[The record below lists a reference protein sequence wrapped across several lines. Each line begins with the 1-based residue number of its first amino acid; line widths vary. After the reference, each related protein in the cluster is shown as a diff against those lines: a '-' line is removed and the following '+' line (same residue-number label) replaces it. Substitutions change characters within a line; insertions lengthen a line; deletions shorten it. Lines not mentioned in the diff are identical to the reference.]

1 MHKYFCRYQGKVELK
16 RAVPDSIT
24 SWVLTA
30 FSVNDAHGLGLIE
43 QPRKVVYTY
52 ILLIFSRCFLFNLLD
67 FIKEKKIKWPITDD
81 ICLSFRYQLKV
92 FKPFFITVDLPYS
105 VIRGEIVGVQIVV
118 FNYMNKDV
126 TAEVLLYEQKEFD
139 FAEVSNEVHDVPSK
153 CQRIESRNRR
163 IRNDIIINPRSM

>member
-1 MHKYFCRYQGKVELK
+1 M
-16 RAVPDSIT
+16 
-24 SWVLTA
+24 
-30 FSVNDAHGLGLIE
+30 
-43 QPRKVVYTY
+43 
-52 ILLIFSRCFLFNLLD
+52 
-67 FIKEKKIKWPITDD
+67 
-81 ICLSFRYQLKV
+81 
-92 FKPFFITVDLPYS
+92 DLPYS